1 MFATATRNFVEE
13 VDPRGSLI
21 PVSSLNDTVTV
32 LSVVIKKKRR
42 WIWAK
47 SKYSPTDFTLN
58 DILAGDTPIEP
69 VITEIDFLKYSSTL
83 GDNIQAKVDASFI
96 KQNVSVEG
104 KDTSKLQSLFGSLK
118 KEELDV
124 QKLLKASKER
134 VLDMTHCLVEQTMMN
149 HKQVFGIVKERIVTT
164 QPCSVIEE
172 VQKEGQCGGG
182 LALCGPT
189 TKKVSLKENTSLGK
203 DSNVTMEIP
212 PHATL
217 AYALIELEVKH
228 DGHFKLCLT
237 SGTNGGFEEV
247 DGHQLLGVSTAS
259 AQFSETTDFTR
270 ALEQLKGD
278 FETLETLPPQTKSS
292 LWQKISCIIDDRAAL
307 ASLENAL
314 DHMCVNVSA
323 VSEANNEQIQAILD
337 LAEQSGHAV
346 IKALHVTL
354 SALEAL
360 PDASLVL
367 LKTCCSPVLLPDLK
381 LLGQSVVG
389 GREVPLSTM
398 TQATLTEEVYQ
409 RVQRLF
415 SSCKVSLIKDGD
427 TLRTETHQ
435 EAHNLPMIL
444 CVAVS
449 ALTAFAQ

>member
-1 MFATATRNFVEE
+1 MEE

-32 LSVVIKKKRR
+32 LTVVIKKKRR

-83 GDNIQAKVDASFI
+83 GDKIQAKVDASFI

-134 VLDMTHCLVEQTMMN
+134 VLDMSHCLVEQTMLN

-189 TKKVSLKENTSLGK
+189 AKKVSLKENTSLGK

-247 DGHQLLGVSTAS
+247 DGHELLGVSTAP
-259 AQFSETTDFTR
+259 AQFSENTDFTR

-292 LWQKISCIIDDRAAL
+292 LWQKISNIIDDRAAL

-323 VSEANNEQIQAILD
+323 VSEEANNEQTQAVLD
-337 LAEQSGHAV
+337 LAAQSGDAV
-346 IKALHVTL
+346 IKALHLTL
-354 SALEAL
+354 SAVEAL
-360 PDASLVL
+360 PDATLVL
-367 LKTCCSPVLLPDLK
+367 LKTCCSPMLLPDLK

-389 GREVPLSTM
+389 GGELPLSTV

-435 EAHNLPMIL
+435 EARSLPLIL

-449 ALTAFAQ
+449 GLTAFAQ